1 MIPLTLIR
9 PLAVPIA
16 MIALASALV
25 AGGYAY
31 RSHLIGLGYSRAQT
45 EFQAQQTER
54 LREQARET
62 SRLIGVIKEAQDA
75 YTQSTADV
83 ASFRDRARAA
93 ERRVREQAADL
104 DRRIATASAASVRDY
119 AKATSANLER
129 CTGHVERFA
138 AEAASCSAAAHA
150 LRAGQ
155 APEP

>member
-1 MIPLTLIR
+1 MIPLTLLFNR
-9 PLAVPIA
+9 YTAGAALAV
-16 MIALASALV
+16 ALA

-31 RSHLIGLGYSRAQT
+31 RGHLIGLGYSRAET
-45 EFQAQQTER
+45 EFQAQQTDR
-54 LREQARET
+54 LREQSRET

-104 DRRIATASAASVRDY
+104 DRRIATASAASLRRF
-119 AKATSANLER
+119 AQASSANFER